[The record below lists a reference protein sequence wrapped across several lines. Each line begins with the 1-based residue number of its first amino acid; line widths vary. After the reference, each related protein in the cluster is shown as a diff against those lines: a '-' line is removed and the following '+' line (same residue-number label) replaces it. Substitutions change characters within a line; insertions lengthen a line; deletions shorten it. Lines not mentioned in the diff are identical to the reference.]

1 MSASGDDVQGG
12 GGDGAVVASVAEVG
26 VGVTHACV
34 HNAVDDG
41 VTTEWTIRNGVPGT
55 VTRTALTMLWVPA
68 GWPNPLPAIPH
79 VTWGLSACMAFEG
92 EVEHGH

>member
-1 MSASGDDVQGG
+1 MVAPIAEVRVGHSRADDVN
-12 GGDGAVVASVAEVG
+12 ALVA
-26 VGVTHACV
+26 
-34 HNAVDDG
+34 
-41 VTTEWTIRNGVPGT
+41 TTEWTIRNGVPGT

-92 EVEHGH
+92 EVSDAK